1 MKIIGSFIVSILLS
15 FGAYS
20 YYVSQPLFDTHL
32 EDQPVFKIA
41 ERSQALTFARSN
53 EALILVLKH
62 HGDRV
67 SGINLTQLYG
77 SEKTANLIDLY
88 HSVGYQAL
96 SEIEGPSS
104 PAPLSS
110 LIQPYH
116 YTGPH
121 LAAGTNYREH
131 AEEVYLDDPPFLF
144 PKLAKTTAWNADI
157 SFTQRLDYEA
167 ELCMVPLDDIS
178 NVSSVSEAHEF
189 GLILC
194 NDFSDRYT
202 LFKQLKLS
210 EPMGTTGFADAKGKS
225 SFFPTG
231 YLFVIPKEDDFYLDI
246 ALKLHVNNLTR
257 QDFSSSTMILKV
269 DDIVNQAFSLKETP
283 FYTSE
288 TSVSLLPHGKVKQG
302 SIILTGTSA
311 GVIFKPINIWNQG
324 FYLSLGDE
332 VITSADFLGHLDNR
346 IVSK

>member
-1 MKIIGSFIVSILLS
+1 MKIIGSLIVSVLLC

-20 YYVSQPLFDTHL
+20 YYVSQPLFDTRL
-32 EDQPVFKIA
+32 EAQPLFKIA
-41 ERSQALTFARSN
+41 GRSQALTFARSN

-77 SEKTANLIDLY
+77 SDKTANLIDLY

-96 SEIEGPSS
+96 SEIEGPLS

-121 LAAGTNYREH
+121 LAAGTNYSEH
-131 AEEVYLDDPPFLF
+131 AEEVHLDDPPFIF
-144 PKLAKTTAWNADI
+144 PKLAQTTAWNADVT
-157 SFTQRLDYEA
+157 FTQRLDYEA
-167 ELCMVPLDDIS
+167 ELCMVPLHDIY
-178 NVSSVSEAHEF
+178 NVNKAREF

-202 LFKQLKLS
+202 LLKQLKLS

-231 YLFVIPKEDDFYLDI
+231 YLFVIPKEADFYLDI
-246 ALKLHVNNLTR
+246 ALKLHVNNRTR
-257 QDFSSSTMILKV
+257 QDFSSATMILKV

-283 FYTSE
+283 FYTNES
-288 TSVSLLPHGKVKQG
+288 SVSLLPHGKVTQG

-332 VITSADFLGHLDNR
+332 VITSADFLGHLNNR
-346 IVSK
+346 IVSE